1 MENMKMFVT
10 QYPFS
15 FETLGSTLDSFFAGI
30 VSRANAVI
38 PKPEY
43 VKTTVRNA
51 VPRIQGNFNVDLSET
66 DEALILTCDLPGFSR
81 EDISVKL
88 IDAKTVVIR
97 TEVCTESVSAGV
109 YHLRERRSA
118 SGKRTILLPEEVTAD
133 GAKAAFRDGVLEIVL
148 IKAKPE
154 EGETIPVE

>member
-30 VSRANAVI
+30 ESRANAVI

-148 IKAKPE
+148 IKEKPE

>member
-1 MENMKMFVT
+1 MKMFVT

-30 VSRANAVI
+30 ESRANAVI

-148 IKAKPE
+148 IKEKPE

>member
-30 VSRANAVI
+30 ESRANAVI

-109 YHLRERRSA
+109 YHFRERRSA

>member
-30 VSRANAVI
+30 ESRANAVI

-88 IDAKTVVIR
+88 IDTKTVVIR

-118 SGKRTILLPEEVTAD
+118 SGKRTIHLPEEVTAD

>member
-30 VSRANAVI
+30 ESRANAVI

-154 EGETIPVE
+154 EGETIPVG

>member
-1 MENMKMFVT
+1 MKMFVT

-30 VSRANAVI
+30 ESRANAVI